1 LKTFLLQ
8 QVSSQRQVEMSLPN
22 TVFPKTVLEVVG
34 PRSLAG
40 KGGAAAR
47 ARSQSKP
54 SLPSRIAV
62 VGNYLPRHCGIATF
76 TTDLCEAISAEYGT
90 ARLLALP
97 VNDTEAGYD
106 YPARV
111 RWSLAQ
117 DDVGSYEE
125 AARFLNF
132 NNIDMVCLQHEYG
145 IFGGPA
151 GSHILH
157 LLRGLKMPVV
167 TTLHTVLRE
176 PDPNQL
182 RVMEEIAAI
191 SDRLIVMSQLSS
203 QFLQEIFKVPGS
215 KIDMVPH
222 GVPDLPFL
230 DPNFYKD
237 RFGVEGKAVLLT
249 FGLLSPNK
257 GIENVIQA
265 LPKILSR
272 HKNVVYIV
280 AGATHPHILRREG
293 DKYRASLQ
301 ALAKEEGVGSQVI
314 FYDRFATPEE
324 MAEFIGA
331 ADIYI
336 TPYRHEAQVVSGTLA
351 YALGAGKAII
361 STPYWHAL
369 ELLDD
374 RRGALVPF
382 QNPDA
387 IALKTIELLDTPAL
401 RHAMRKRAY
410 LFAREMIWKRVAQG
424 YMGSFARVRS
434 DRMETPRV
442 QFLARATEKLLNQLP
457 ELKLNHVNAL
467 TDDTGML
474 QHAIFTIPNRAEGY
488 TTDDNARALILAVL
502 LDQLGIGEAGT
513 GVSEKSALLNPDW
526 AFRYLAFLEHAFN
539 AKKKRFRNFLAYDH
553 RWMEEQGSEDSHGRA
568 LWALGTVLG
577 RSANHGLR
585 GAAGRLFEFSLPATV
600 EFRSPRAWAY
610 TLLGIQ
616 EYLHSYPGDRD
627 AQRVR
632 FALAR
637 RLVEMYESVR
647 RPDWKWFEDIVAYG
661 NARLPQALLLV
672 GSACGDERMVSAG
685 LEALDW
691 LMEAQRC
698 PTDGHFVPIG
708 SEGFYR
714 RDGEQA
720 RFDQQPIEGAGAVS
734 ACLQAYRVTGNSR
747 WRNEA
752 WSAFNWFLGDNDL
765 QVALY
770 DSVTGGCRD
779 GLHPDRANENQG
791 AESTLSFLIALVEIR
806 SQQESEAKEISL

>member
-1 LKTFLLQ
+1 MSVSNAGFSRPTLKIVGAQPL
-8 QVSSQRQVEMSLPN
+8 VEAGRSA
-22 TVFPKTVLEVVG
+22 VR
-34 PRSLAG
+34 PRL
-40 KGGAAAR
+40 
-47 ARSQSKP
+47 QSKP

-62 VGNYLPRHCGIATF
+62 IGNYLPRQCGIATF
-76 TTDLCEAISAEYGT
+76 TTDLCGAIAAEYGT

-97 VNDTEAGYD
+97 VNDTDQGYD

-111 RWSLAQ
+111 RWALAQ
-117 DDVGSYEE
+117 NDVASYQE

-182 RVMEEIAAI
+182 MVMEEIAEL

-222 GVPDLPFL
+222 GVMDLPFL

-265 LPKILSR
+265 LPQILSK

-293 DKYRASLQ
+293 EKYRTHLQ
-301 ALAKEEGVGSQVI
+301 DLAKEVGVESNV
-314 FYDRFATPEE
+314 FFHNRFVSPEE
-324 MAEFIGA
+324 MVEFIGA

-336 TPYRHEAQVVSGTLA
+336 TPYRHEEQVVSGTLA
-351 YALGAGKAII
+351 YAVGAGKAII
-361 STPYWHAL
+361 STPYWHAI

-387 IALKTIELLDTPAL
+387 IAQKTIELLDTPAV

-410 LFAREMIWKRVAQG
+410 LLGREMIWKRVAQG
-424 YMGSFARVRS
+424 YMESFARVRS
-434 DRMETPRV
+434 DRMKGPHV
-442 QFLARATEKLLNQLP
+442 QFSARVTLKSLNQLP
-457 ELKLNHVNAL
+457 ELKLNHLNRL
-467 TDDTGML
+467 TDDTGMF
-474 QHAIFTIPNRAEGY
+474 QHAIFTTPNYGEGY
-488 TTDDNARALILAVL
+488 TTDDNARALIFTVL
-502 LDQLGIGEAGT
+502 LAQMRNDQT
-513 GVSEKSALLNPDW
+513 GKNGSTLDSSA
-526 AFRYLAFLEHAFN
+526 RYLAFLEHAFN
-539 AKKKRFRNFLAYDH
+539 PGKGRFKNFLRYDR
-553 RWMEEQGSEDSHGRA
+553 RWNEAEGSEDCHGRA
-568 LWALGTVLG
+568 LWGLGTVLG
-577 RSANHGLR
+577 RSQDQGLR
-585 GAAGRLFEFSLPATV
+585 SAAGRLFEFSLPVAL
-600 EFRSPRAWAY
+600 EFSSPRAWAY
-610 TLLGIQ
+610 TILGIQ
-616 EYLHSYPGDRD
+616 EYLGSYPGDRD
-627 AQRVR
+627 AQKLRSV
-632 FALAR
+632 LSR
-637 RLVEMYESVR
+637 RLLDMYESIR
-647 RPDWKWFEDIVAYG
+647 RSDWQWFENVLAYG
-661 NARLPQALLLV
+661 NARLPQSMLLV
-672 GSACGDERMVSAG
+672 GSACADERMVSAG

-691 LMEAQRC
+691 LLAQQRC
-698 PTDGHFVPIG
+698 ETNGHFVPIG
-708 SEGFYR
+708 SQGFYR
-714 RDGEQA
+714 QGGEKA
-720 RFDQQPIEGAGAVS
+720 RFDQQPIEAAGAVS
-734 ACLQAYRVTGNSR
+734 ACLQAYRVTGDNR
-747 WRNEA
+747 WRGEA

-765 QVALY
+765 QLPLY
-770 DSVTGGCRD
+770 DSVSGGCRD

-791 AESTLSFLIALVEIR
+791 AESTLSFLMALLEMSSLEQSEPMEIP
-806 SQQESEAKEISL
+806 S

>member
-1 LKTFLLQ
+1 
-8 QVSSQRQVEMSLPN
+8 
-22 TVFPKTVLEVVG
+22 
-34 PRSLAG
+34 
-40 KGGAAAR
+40 
-47 ARSQSKP
+47 
-54 SLPSRIAV
+54 
-62 VGNYLPRHCGIATF
+62 
-76 TTDLCEAISAEYGT
+76 
-90 ARLLALP
+90 LALP
-97 VNDTEAGYD
+97 VNDTEQGYD

-117 DDVGSYEE
+117 DDVRTYQE
-125 AARFLNF
+125 AAEFLNF

-151 GSHILH
+151 GGHILH
-157 LLRGLKMPVV
+157 LLRSLKMPVV

-176 PDPNQL
+176 PNPAQL
-182 RVMEEIAAI
+182 MVMEEVAEL

-257 GIENVIQA
+257 GIENVILAMPQ
-265 LPKILSR
+265 ILSK

-293 DKYRASLQ
+293 DTYRASLQ
-301 ALAKEEGVGSQVI
+301 ALAKEVGVESQVI
-314 FYDRFATPEE
+314 FHDRFVSPEE

-336 TPYRHEAQVVSGTLA
+336 TPYRYEEQVVSGTLA

-361 STPYWHAL
+361 STPYWHAI

-382 QNPDA
+382 QNPGA
-387 IALKTIELLDTPAL
+387 IANKTIELLDTPAL

-410 LFAREMIWKRVAQG
+410 VFARDMVWKRVAQG

-434 DRMETPRV
+434 DRMESPRV
-442 QFLARATEKLLNQLP
+442 QFSARITPKLLNQLP
-457 ELKLNHVNAL
+457 ELKLTHVNAL

-474 QHAIFTIPNRAEGY
+474 QHAIFTIPNRTEGH
-488 TTDDNARALILAVL
+488 TTDDNARALIFTVL
-502 LDQLGIGEAGT
+502 LAQLGKDQLET
-513 GVSEKSALLNPDW
+513 HSVTPD
-526 AFRYLAFLEHAFN
+526 FPSRYLSFLEHAFDP
-539 AKKKRFRNFLAYDH
+539 AKGRFRNFLGYD
-553 RWMEEQGSEDSHGRA
+553 RQWNEPVGSEDCHGRS
-568 LWALGTVLG
+568 LWSLGTVLG
-577 RSANHGLR
+577 RSEDQGLR
-585 GAAGRLFEFSLPATV
+585 CAAGRLFEFSLPAAL
-600 EFRSPRAWAY
+600 EFSSPRAWAY

-616 EYLHSYPGDRD
+616 EYLNSYPGDRD
-627 AQRVR
+627 AQKIRSV
-632 FALAR
+632 LSR
-637 RLVEMYESVR
+637 RLLEMYEAIRS
-647 RPDWKWFEDIVAYG
+647 PDWKWFENVLAYG
-661 NARLPQALLLV
+661 NARLPQAMLLV
-672 GSACGDERMVSAG
+672 GSACADDRMISAS

-691 LMEAQRC
+691 LSTTQRSE
-698 PTDGHFVPIG
+698 TNGHFVPIG
-708 SEGFYR
+708 SQGFYHQGGAR
-714 RDGEQA
+714 A
-720 RFDQQPIEGAGAVS
+720 RFDQQPIEAAGAVS
-734 ACLQAYRVTGNSR
+734 ACLEAYRITGDSR
-747 WRNEA
+747 WRTEA

-765 QVALY
+765 QLPLY
-770 DSVTGGCRD
+770 DSVSGGCRD

-791 AESTLSFLIALVEIR
+791 AESTLSFLMALLEMR
-806 SQQESEAKEISL
+806 SLQDFERPENPS

>member
-1 LKTFLLQ
+1 LSLNTLPQQALLK
-8 QVSSQRQVEMSLPN
+8 VVEPRRPLIHGESAGTRAPLP
-22 TVFPKTVLEVVG
+22 
-34 PRSLAG
+34 
-40 KGGAAAR
+40 
-47 ARSQSKP
+47 SKL

-62 VGNYLPRHCGIATF
+62 IGNYLPRHCGIATF
-76 TTDLCEAISAEYGT
+76 TTDLCSAISAEYGT

-97 VNDTEAGYD
+97 VNDTDEGYD

-111 RWSLAQ
+111 RWTLVQ
-117 DDVGSYEE
+117 DDVRSYQD
-125 AARFLNF
+125 AAAFLNF

-176 PDPNQL
+176 PNPDQL
-182 RVMEEIAAI
+182 LVMEEIAEL

-203 QFLQEIFKVPGS
+203 QFLQEVFKVPGS

-265 LPKILSR
+265 LPQILSK

-293 DKYRASLQ
+293 DNYRASLQ
-301 ALAKEEGVGSQVI
+301 ALAKEIGVESQVI
-314 FYDRFATPEE
+314 FHNRFVSPEE
-324 MAEFIGA
+324 MVEFIGA

-361 STPYWHAL
+361 STPYWHAI

-382 QNPDA
+382 QDPNA
-387 IALKTIELLDTPAL
+387 IANKTIELLNTPAI
-401 RHAMRKRAY
+401 RHSMRKRGY
-410 LFAREMIWKRVAQG
+410 LFAREMVWKRVAQG
-424 YMGSFARVRS
+424 YMQSFSRVRT
-434 DRMETPRV
+434 DRMESPKV
-442 QFLARATEKLLNQLP
+442 QFSARLTEKSPGRLP
-457 ELKLNHVNAL
+457 ELKLNQLHRM

-474 QHAIFTIPNRAEGY
+474 QHAIFTIPNRREGY
-488 TTDDNARALILAVL
+488 TTDDNARALILSL
-502 LDQLGIGEAGT
+502 LLEQTKAENGDSSASNSAG
-513 GVSEKSALLNPDW
+513 L
-526 AFRYLAFLEHAFN
+526 YLAFLEHAFN
-539 AKKKRFRNFLAYDH
+539 SAKGRFKNFLRYDR
-553 RWMEEQGSEDSHGRA
+553 RWNEPVGSEDCHGRA

-577 RSANHGLR
+577 RSQNQGLR
-585 GAAGRLFEFSLPATV
+585 GAAGRLFEFSLPAAV
-600 EFRSPRAWAY
+600 EFSSPRAWAY
-610 TLLGIQ
+610 ALLGIQ
-616 EYLHSYPGDRD
+616 EYLTSYPGDRD
-627 AQRVR
+627 AQKVQ
-632 FALAR
+632 FAVSC
-637 RLVEMYESVR
+637 RLLKMYESIR
-647 RPDWKWFEDIVAYG
+647 QPDWKWFENILAYG
-661 NARLPQALLLV
+661 NARLPQAMLLV
-672 GSACGDERMVSAG
+672 GAARSDERMISAG
-685 LEALDW
+685 LECLEW
-691 LMEAQRC
+691 LLEMQRC
-698 PTDGHFVPIG
+698 EANGHFVPIG
-708 SEGFYR
+708 SQGFYR
-714 RDGEQA
+714 RNGEKA
-720 RFDQQPIEGAGAVS
+720 RFDQQPLEAAGAVS
-734 ACLQAYRVTGNSR
+734 ACLQAYRVTGDSR
-747 WRNEA
+747 WRGEA

-765 QVALY
+765 QLPLY
-770 DSVTGGCRD
+770 DSATGGCRD

-791 AESTLSFLIALVEIR
+791 AESTLSFLMALLEMR
-806 SQQESEAKEISL
+806 ALPEPEQKEILS

>member
-1 LKTFLLQ
+1 
-8 QVSSQRQVEMSLPN
+8 MSLPN
-22 TVFPKTVLEVVG
+22 TLLPSARLEVVS
-34 PRSLAG
+34 PRPLIQEGTAP
-40 KGGAAAR
+40 AR
-47 ARSQSKP
+47 ARSHAKP

-62 VGNYLPRHCGIATF
+62 IGNYLPRHCGIATF
-76 TTDLCEAISAEYGT
+76 TTDLCSAISAGYGT

-97 VNDTEAGYD
+97 VNDTEEGYD

-117 DDVGSYEE
+117 DDAKSYRE
-125 AARFLNF
+125 AAAFLNF

-176 PDPNQL
+176 PDSNQL
-182 RVMEEIAAI
+182 AVMEEIAEL
-191 SDRLIVMSQLSS
+191 SDRLVVMSQLSS

-215 KIDMVPH
+215 KIDIVPH

-237 RFGVEGKAVLLT
+237 RFGVEGKAVLVT

-265 LPKILSR
+265 LPQILSK
-272 HKNVVYIV
+272 HKNVVYMV

-293 DKYRASLQ
+293 EKYRTSLQ
-301 ALAKEEGVGSQVI
+301 ALAKEVGVESQVI
-314 FYDRFATPEE
+314 FHNRFVSPEE
-324 MAEFIGA
+324 MVEFIGA

-361 STPYWHAL
+361 STPYWHAI

-387 IALKTIELLDTPAL
+387 IGQKTIELLDTPAI

-410 LFAREMIWKRVAQG
+410 LFAREMVWKRVAQG
-424 YMGSFARVRS
+424 YMESFARVRS
-434 DRMETPRV
+434 DRMENPKV
-442 QFLARATEKLLNQLP
+442 QFAARMIPKLLDQVP
-457 ELKLNHVNAL
+457 ELKLNHLNRL

-474 QHAIFTIPNRAEGY
+474 QHSIFTIPNRREGY
-488 TTDDNARALILAVL
+488 TTDDNARALIFAVL
-502 LDQLGIGEAGT
+502 LGQEEKRQCGTVSPSTEA
-513 GVSEKSALLNPDW
+513 SAL
-526 AFRYLAFLEHAFN
+526 RYSAFLEHAFN
-539 AKKKRFRNFLAYDH
+539 AAKGRFRNFLRYDR
-553 RWMEEQGSEDSHGRA
+553 RWNEPVGSEDSHGRA

-577 RSANHGLR
+577 RAQDQGLR
-585 GAAGRLFEFSLPATV
+585 GAAGRLFEFSLPAVV
-600 EFRSPRAWAY
+600 EFSSPRAWAY
-610 TLLGIQ
+610 SLLGIQ
-616 EYLHSYPGDRD
+616 EYLGSYPGDRD
-627 AQRVR
+627 AQKMRS
-632 FALAR
+632 ALSQ
-637 RLVEMYESVR
+637 RLLQMYESIR
-647 RPDWKWFEDIVAYG
+647 RPAWKWFENVLAYG

-672 GSACGDERMVSAG
+672 GSACSDDRMVSAG
-685 LEALDW
+685 LESLDW
-691 LMEAQRC
+691 LSQTQRC
-698 PTDGHFVPIG
+698 EINRHFVPIG
-708 SEGFYR
+708 SQGFYHQH
-714 RDGEQA
+714 GEKA
-720 RFDQQPIEGAGAVS
+720 RFDQQPIEAAGAVS
-734 ACLQAYRVTGNSR
+734 ACLQAYRVTGDRR
-747 WRNEA
+747 WRKEA

-765 QVALY
+765 QLPLY

-791 AESTLSFLIALVEIR
+791 AESTLSFLMALLEMR
-806 SQQESEAKEISL
+806 SMQAPEEKEILS